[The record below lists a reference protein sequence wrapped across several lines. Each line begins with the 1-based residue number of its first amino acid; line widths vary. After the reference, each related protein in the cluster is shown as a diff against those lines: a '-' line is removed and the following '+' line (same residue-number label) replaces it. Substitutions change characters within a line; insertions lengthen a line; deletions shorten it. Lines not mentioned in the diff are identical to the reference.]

1 MIIGVYM
8 ILKFSKHA
16 KKMMVGRGVT
26 KEQVIR
32 ALKMGSKIRQT
43 DGYLS
48 SYAYIEVA
56 YKKKG
61 DIYKIKTIKIKD

>member
-8 ILKFSKHA
+8 ILNFTKHA
-16 KKMMVGRGVT
+16 KRMMVERGVT
-26 KEQVIR
+26 KEQVTR
-32 ALKMGSKIRQT
+32 AIKMGSKIRQT

-48 SYAYIEVA
+48 SYTYIEVA

-61 DIYKIKTIKIKD
+61 DMYKIKTIKVKD